1 MFGSVI
7 LRRSRRIPC
16 SSMKKALEYI
26 VSSIVETP
34 EKVTVEEQEQD
45 GIINFTIKV
54 ESSDMGKIIGK
65 NGRIIRA
72 IRNVMKIPAI
82 KQNKKINVTLAESSS

>member
-1 MFGSVI
+1 
-7 LRRSRRIPC
+7 
-16 SSMKKALEYI
+16 MKKALEYI
-26 VSSIVETP
+26 VSSIVDHP
-34 EKVTVEEQEQD
+34 EEVAIEEQEQD

-82 KQNKKINVTLAESSS
+82 KQNKKINVTLAEGSSQVEIV

>member
-1 MFGSVI
+1 
-7 LRRSRRIPC
+7 
-16 SSMKKALEYI
+16 MKKALEYI
-26 VSSIVETP
+26 VSSIVDHP
-34 EKVTVEEQEQD
+34 EKVTIEEQEQD

-82 KQNKKINVTLAESSS
+82 KQNKKINVTLAEGSSQAV

>member
-1 MFGSVI
+1 
-7 LRRSRRIPC
+7 
-16 SSMKKALEYI
+16 MKKALEYI
-26 VSSIVETP
+26 VSSIVDHP
-34 EKVTVEEQEQD
+34 EKVTIEEQEQD

-82 KQNKKINVTLAESSS
+82 KQNKKINVTLADSSSHVEIV

>member
-1 MFGSVI
+1 
-7 LRRSRRIPC
+7 
-16 SSMKKALEYI
+16 MKKALEYI
-26 VSSIVETP
+26 VSSIVDHP
-34 EKVTVEEQEQD
+34 EKVTIEEQEQD

-82 KQNKKINVTLAESSS
+82 KQNKKINVTLADSSSRVEIV

>member
-1 MFGSVI
+1 
-7 LRRSRRIPC
+7 
-16 SSMKKALEYI
+16 MKKTLEYI
-26 VSSIVETP
+26 VSSIVDHP
-34 EKVTVEEQEQD
+34 EKVTIEEQEQD

-82 KQNKKINVTLAESSS
+82 KQNKKINVTLAEGSSQAV